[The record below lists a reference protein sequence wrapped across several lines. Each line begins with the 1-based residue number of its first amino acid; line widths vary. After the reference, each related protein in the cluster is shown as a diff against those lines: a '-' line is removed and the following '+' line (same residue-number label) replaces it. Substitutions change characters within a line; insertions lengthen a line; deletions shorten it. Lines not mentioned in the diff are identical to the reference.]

1 MMTQIEAARSGVIT
15 DRMKEVAE
23 REGVSPERIRDG
35 VASGRI
41 VIMGNT
47 LRNPKPLGIGEGLS
61 TKVNA
66 SIGTSTDIVDFDME
80 EEKARI
86 AQQEG
91 ADTLMELST
100 GGDLDEI
107 RRRILKTVELPVG
120 TVPLY
125 QVAAEAIKRYGAIVK
140 APRELF
146 FEVLERQVEDGVDFM
161 AVHCGINRLSVERLK
176 KQGYRYGGLVSRGG
190 AFLVAWMEHNDAD
203 NPYYEEFDRV
213 VEILKK
219 RDVVLSLG
227 NGMRSGAV
235 HDSNDRAQIQ
245 ELIVNCELADEARR
259 CGVQTMVEGPGHIP
273 IDEIEFNVRMAKKLS
288 GGAPYYVLGP
298 VPTDVFPGYDHI
310 ASVAGAALAAQYGAD
325 LICYLT
331 PAEHIAL
338 PFPEDVRIGVRCA
351 RIAAY
356 MGDMVKL
363 GRRERDLEM
372 AMARKDLDWER
383 QLEVAFYKDVFQ
395 KIRSTRPPE
404 APDTCTMCGKLCALK
419 AVRRMFEGH
428 EKA

>member
-1 MMTQIEAARSGVIT
+1 MTQLEAARAGTIT
-15 DRMKEVAE
+15 GRMRKVAKE
-23 REGVSPERIRDG
+23 EGVSPEVLRQRIAEG
-35 VASGRI
+35 KV

-47 LRNPKPLGIGEGLS
+47 LRNPEPLGIGEGLR

-66 SIGTSTDIVDFDME
+66 SIGTSTDIIDFDME

-86 AQQEG
+86 AQKEG

-107 RRRILKTVELPVG
+107 RRRILNTVSLPVG

-125 QVAAEAIKRYGAIVK
+125 QVASEAIKRYGAIVK
-140 APRELF
+140 APKELF

-190 AFLVAWMEHNDAD
+190 AFLVAWMEYNNSE

-213 VEILKK
+213 VSILKK

-245 ELIVNCELADEARR
+245 ELIINCELADLARKE
-259 CGVQTMVEGPGHIP
+259 GVQTMVEGPGHIP
-273 IDEIEFNVRMAKKLS
+273 IDEIEFNVKMAKKLS
-288 GGAPYYVLGP
+288 RGAPYYVLGP

-351 RIAAY
+351 RIAAH

-363 GRRERDLEM
+363 GKRDKDLEM
-372 AMARKDLDWER
+372 AVARKSLDWSKQFEIA
-383 QLEVAFYKDVFQ
+383 VFKDTFQ
-395 KIRSTRPPE
+395 KIRNTRPPE
-404 APDTCTMCGKLCALK
+404 APDTCTMCGKHCALK
-419 AVRRMFEGH
+419 IVREMFEH
-428 EKA
+428 

>member
-1 MMTQIEAARSGVIT
+1 MTQLEAAKRGIVT
-15 DRMKEVAE
+15 DRMKEVAKN
-23 REGVSPERIRDG
+23 EGVSPELLCKRIAEG
-35 VASGRI
+35 KV

-47 LRNPKPLGIGEGLS
+47 LRNPNPLGIGEGLR

-86 AQQEG
+86 AEQEG

-107 RRRILKTVELPVG
+107 RRRILSTVSLPVG

-140 APRELF
+140 APKELF
-146 FEVLERQVEDGVDFM
+146 FEVLEKQAEDGVDFM

-176 KQGYRYGGLVSRGG
+176 RQGYRYGGLVSRGG
-190 AFLVAWMEHNDAD
+190 AFLVAWMEYNGMD

-213 VEILKK
+213 VSILKK

-245 ELIVNCELADEARR
+245 ELIINCELADIARES
-259 CGVQTMVEGPGHIP
+259 GVQTMVEGPGHIP
-273 IDEIEFNVRMAKKLS
+273 IDEIEVNVRMAKKLS

-310 ASVAGAALAAQYGAD
+310 AAVAGAALAAQYGAD

-372 AMARKDLDWER
+372 AIARKNLDWAKQFE
-383 QLEVAFYKDVFQ
+383 LAVFKDVFEE
-395 KIRSTRPPE
+395 IRKTRPPE

-419 AVRRMFEGH
+419 AVREMFEGR
-428 EKA
+428 

>member
-1 MMTQIEAARSGVIT
+1 MTQLEDARKGVIT
-15 DRMKEVAE
+15 DRMKEVASK
-23 REGVSPERIRDG
+23 EGVSEEYVRRM
-35 VASGRI
+35 VAEGKI

-47 LRNPKPLGIGEGLS
+47 LRNPPVLGIGKGLS

-80 EEKARI
+80 EEKALV
-86 AQQEG
+86 AQREG

-107 RRRILKTVELPVG
+107 RRRILKAVSLPVG

-125 QVAAEAIKRYGAIVK
+125 QVAAEAIRKYGAIVK

-146 FEVLERQVEDGVDFM
+146 FEVLEKQVEDGVDFM
-161 AVHCGINRLSVERLK
+161 AVHCGINRFTVERLK
-176 KQGYRYGGLVSRGG
+176 RQGYRYGGLVSRGG
-190 AFLVAWMEHNDAD
+190 AFLVAWMEYNGEE

-213 VEILKK
+213 VSILKK

-235 HDSNDRAQIQ
+235 HDSNDRAQMQ
-245 ELIVNCELADEARR
+245 ELIINCELADEARNM
-259 CGVQTMVEGPGHIP
+259 GVQTMVEGPGHIL
-273 IDEIEFNVRMAKKLS
+273 IDEIEMNVKMAKKLS
-288 GGAPYYVLGP
+288 GEAPYYVLGP

-310 ASVAGAALAAQYGAD
+310 AAVAGAALAAQYGAD

-351 RIAAY
+351 KIAAY

-363 GRRERDLEM
+363 GKKDRDLEM
-372 AMARKDLDWER
+372 AVARKNLDWAK
-383 QLEVAFYKDVFQ
+383 QLELALYKDVFQ
-395 KIRSTRPPE
+395 EIRNSRPPE
-404 APDTCTMCGKLCALK
+404 APDTCTMCGSLCALK
-419 AVRRMFEGH
+419 AVKRIFEG
-428 EKA
+428 E

>member
-1 MMTQIEAARSGVIT
+1 MTQLEAAKSGIIT
-15 DRMKEVAE
+15 ERMKKVAE
-23 REGVSPERIRDG
+23 KEGVSPEYVREM
-35 VASGRI
+35 VAQGKM

-47 LRNPKPLGIGEGLS
+47 LRNPEPLGIGKGLR

-66 SIGTSTDIVDFDME
+66 SIGTSTDIIDLDME
-80 EEKARI
+80 EKKAKV
-86 AQQEG
+86 AEEEG

-107 RRRILKTVELPVG
+107 RRRILKAVSLPVG

-125 QVAAEAIKRYGAIVK
+125 QVAAEAIKRYRAIVK
-140 APRELF
+140 APKELF
-146 FEVLERQVEDGVDFM
+146 FEVLEKQVEDGVDFM
-161 AVHCGINRLSVERLK
+161 AVHCGINRLSIERLK

-190 AFLVAWMEHNDAD
+190 AFLVAWMEYNNAE
-203 NPYYEEFDRV
+203 NPYYEEFDSV
-213 VEILKK
+213 VSILKR

-245 ELIVNCELADEARR
+245 ELIINCELADEARES
-259 CGVQTMVEGPGHIP
+259 GVQTMVEGPGHIP
-273 IDEIEFNVRMAKKLS
+273 IDEIEMNVKLAKKLS
-288 GGAPYYVLGP
+288 GEAPYYVLGP

-372 AMARKDLDWER
+372 AIARKELDWSR
-383 QLEVAFYKDVFQ
+383 QLEIAVFKDVFQ
-395 KIRSTRPPE
+395 EIRSTRPPE

-419 AVRRMFEGH
+419 AVRRIFEGY
-428 EKA
+428 EEPR

>member
-1 MMTQIEAARSGVIT
+1 MTQLEAARSGIVT
-15 DRMKEVAE
+15 DRMEEVA
-23 REGVSPERIRDG
+23 RKEGLEPERLREL
-35 VASGRI
+35 VAEGRV

-47 LRNPKPLGIGEGLS
+47 LRNPPALGIGEGLR

-66 SIGTSTDIVDFDME
+66 SIGTSTDIVDLEME
-80 EEKARI
+80 VEKARV
-86 AQQEG
+86 AQSEG

-100 GGDLDEI
+100 GGDLDVI
-107 RRRILKTVELPVG
+107 RRRILETVELPVG

-125 QVAAEAIKRYGAIVK
+125 QVAAEAIRRYGAIVK

-190 AFLVAWMEHNDAD
+190 AFLVAWMEYNNAE

-213 VEILKK
+213 VSILKK

-227 NGMRSGAV
+227 NGMRSGAI

-245 ELIVNCELADEARR
+245 ELIINCELADYARER
-259 CGVQTMVEGPGHIP
+259 GVQTMVEGPGHIP
-273 IDEIEFNVRMAKKLS
+273 IDEIEMNVKMAKKLS

-372 AMARKDLDWER
+372 AKARKDLDWAK
-383 QLEVAFYKDVFQ
+383 QLELAVFKDVFQ
-395 KIRSTRPPE
+395 EIRSTRPPE

-419 AVRRMFEGH
+419 SVKELFEG
-428 EKA
+428 

>member
-1 MMTQIEAARSGVIT
+1 MNQLLEAKKGNIT
-15 DRMKEVAE
+15 ERMKKVAE
-23 REGVSPERIRDG
+23 NEGVSPDVLCERIAAG
-35 VASGRI
+35 KV

-47 LRNPKPLGIGEGLS
+47 LRNPLPVGIGYGLR

-66 SIGTSTDIVDFDME
+66 SIGTSTDIIDFDME
-80 EEKARI
+80 EEKAKI
-86 AQQEG
+86 AEAEG

-100 GGDLDEI
+100 GGNLDEM
-107 RRRILKTVELPVG
+107 RRRILKAVRIPVG

-125 QVAAEAIKRYGAIVK
+125 QVAAEARERYGAIVK
-140 APRELF
+140 APVELF
-146 FEVLERQVEDGVDFM
+146 FEVLEKQVEDGVDFM
-161 AVHCGINRLSVERLK
+161 AVHCGVNSLSIERLIN
-176 KQGYRYGGLVSRGG
+176 QGGRCGGLVSRGG
-190 AFLVAWMEHNDAD
+190 AFLIAWMDYNDAE
-203 NPYYEEFDRV
+203 NPYYRYFDRV

-235 HDSNDRAQIQ
+235 HDSNDRAQLQ
-245 ELIVNCELADEARR
+245 ELIINCELADFARR
-259 CGVQTMVEGPGHIP
+259 EGLQTMVEGPGHIP

-310 ASVAGAALAAQYGAD
+310 ASVAGAAFAAAYGAD

-356 MGDMVKL
+356 IGDMVKL
-363 GRRERDLEM
+363 GKREKDFEM
-372 AMARKDLDWER
+372 AVARKELDWAKQFEIA
-383 QLEVAFYKDVFQ
+383 VFKDEFQ
-395 KIRSTRPPE
+395 RLRSTRPPE
-404 APDTCTMCGKLCALK
+404 APETCTMCGKLCALK
-419 AVRRMFEGH
+419 MAAEVLERKIR
-428 EKA
+428 